1 MSEYFSSAIVLIAL
15 FIAFIGLVIWA
26 WSKNR
31 QKTFTHASHLPLE
44 DDDTYIKEE
53 TEQDISSSTSVNS
66 DEK

>member
-1 MSEYFSSAIVLIAL
+1 MPEYFTSAFMLIAL
-15 FIAFIGLVIWA
+15 FICFIGLVIWA

-31 QKTFTHASHLPLE
+31 QKTFTYASQLPLE

-53 TEQDISSSTSVNS
+53 SEQDISSSTTVNS